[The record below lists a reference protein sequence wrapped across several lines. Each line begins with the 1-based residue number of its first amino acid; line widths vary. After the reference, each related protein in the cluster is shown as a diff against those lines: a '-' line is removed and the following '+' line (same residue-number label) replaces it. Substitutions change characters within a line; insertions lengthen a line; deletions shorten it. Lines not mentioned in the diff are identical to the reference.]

1 MENRPARRS
10 ILTNRTIESVGRI
23 RGMYAEDDSSP
34 PTSVFRSPSVEER
47 LAQLGIELTGG
58 SGSKKDL
65 QTRTDGG
72 MGDAGITRAS
82 ERLNSDIS
90 RRISG
95 ISSSM
100 DQYDKKVK
108 SAQEKMEVTYRNTVQ
123 DRRRLKDSIS
133 PAGGGDESS
142 GSLDIEADDFFQK
155 CRESLRKEL
164 VPDSTTSLNDIEEPK
179 GDSNNN
185 MKGFGGNPES
195 VGSPR
200 KIFGLDA
207 AAILD
212 GSSDTDDSQDEEP
225 GLVDS
230 DEDSSS
236 SDSSLEESPMTIS
249 IRQPVSS
256 GKQQKAAAL
265 KRFQDNLKVK
275 GKVQKPPL
283 GGKKKRDEDDL
294 VIPRSLSPIKPSMPD
309 KQYESL
315 RLIIVSIACHL

>member
-10 ILTNRTIESVGRI
+10 ILTNPSVGRI
-23 RGMYAEDDSSP
+23 RGKYAEDDSSP

-72 MGDAGITRAS
+72 IGDAGSARAS

-123 DRRRLKDSIS
+123 DRRRLKGSIS

-164 VPDSTTSLNDIEEPK
+164 MADSTIPLNDIEEYEEPK
-179 GDSNNN
+179 GDTNNN
-185 MKGFGGNPES
+185 MKGFGGNSES
-195 VGSPR
+195 VGSAR

-225 GLVDS
+225 DLVDS
-230 DEDSSS
+230 EDSST
-236 SDSSLEESPMTIS
+236 E
-249 IRQPVSS
+249 
-256 GKQQKAAAL
+256 
-265 KRFQDNLKVK
+265 
-275 GKVQKPPL
+275 
-283 GGKKKRDEDDL
+283 
-294 VIPRSLSPIKPSMPD
+294 
-309 KQYESL
+309 
-315 RLIIVSIACHL
+315 